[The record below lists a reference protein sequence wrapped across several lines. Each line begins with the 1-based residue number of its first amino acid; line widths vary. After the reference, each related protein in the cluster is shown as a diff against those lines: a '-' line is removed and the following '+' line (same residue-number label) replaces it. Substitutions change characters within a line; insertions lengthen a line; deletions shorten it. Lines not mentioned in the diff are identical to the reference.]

1 MTHKQKNKATP
12 PSQIKDKIMAPFGLH
27 AVSSLISKG
36 RGLLFHI
43 TLSNIAGTDKSN
55 FNRPLEAIYIRGT
68 FLKRRLIV

>member
-43 TLSNIAGTDKSN
+43 TLSNIAGTDN
-55 FNRPLEAIYIRGT
+55 PLEALYIRGT

>member
-12 PSQIKDKIMAPFGLH
+12 PSQIKDKIIAPFGLH

-55 FNRPLEAIYIRGT
+55 FNPLEALYIRGT